1 MQSAPPLEVY
11 KSRDWSPNIQ
21 YLQSNRQ
28 NDSENMRTFLISS
41 IFVVL
46 VAAEPP
52 VYRQR
57 YYVAQQREEVTQN
70 PSAPYAPSGWKPDGP
85 AFNLP
90 QRQQVQNTYGPP
102 KQQYGPPSEP
112 QNQYGPPSAPEN
124 QYGPPSAPQNQYG
137 APSAPQNQ
145 YGAPSAPQNQY
156 GSPSAPQKQYLPA
169 AAPQNQYGAPN
180 APQNQYGAP
189 NAPQN
194 QYGAPNAPQNQY
206 GAPSA
211 PQKQYRQPAAPQTQY
226 GVAAAAPQQ
235 QYGSPVV
242 PLNPY
247 ITSEQQFAPPQ
258 RFRAVSAAQ
267 KQYNGPQQKYGP
279 PEYTTTE
286 FPNTTDFEEPTTV
299 KGLTESE
306 SEPVNSVN
314 ELGEDG
320 EIDEQ
325 QKKSGQYF
333 VALPDGRLQRV
344 RYVSR
349 EDVEAMKY
357 FAKIR
362 AENVEPLRG
371 PIYSYAPLQKLQVS
385 PSGSKLDVSV
395 SSPLPLEVSRPERL
409 LAPKVEIQPLAQVQY
424 QLDSPGSVIPL
435 SSSFSTYTANY
446 QVPAPSE
453 QKFIISV

>member
-1 MQSAPPLEVY
+1 
-11 KSRDWSPNIQ
+11 
-21 YLQSNRQ
+21 
-28 NDSENMRTFLISS
+28 MRTFLISS
-41 IFVVL
+41 ILVVL

-52 VYRQR
+52 AYRQR
-57 YYVAQQREEVTQN
+57 YYVAQQREEVTQD
-70 PSAPYAPSGWKPDGP
+70 PSLAPYAPSGWKPNGP

-90 QRQQVQNTYGPP
+90 QRQVQPSLNEYGSPSAP
-102 KQQYGPPSEP
+102 QNQYGPPSAP
-112 QNQYGPPSAPEN
+112 QNQYGPAAAAPPNQYGPPSAPQNQYGPSAAPSNQYGPPSAPQNQYGPSAAPSNQYGPPSAPEN
-124 QYGPPSAPQNQYG
+124 QYGPSAAPSQNQYG
-137 APSAPQNQ
+137 PPSV
-145 YGAPSAPQNQY
+145 SQNQY
-156 GSPSAPQKQYLPA
+156 GSPA
-169 AAPQNQYGAPN
+169 
-180 APQNQYGAP
+180 
-189 NAPQN
+189 
-194 QYGAPNAPQNQY
+194 
-206 GAPSA
+206 A
-211 PQKQYRQPAAPQTQY
+211 PQKQYRYPAAPQTQY
-226 GVAAAAPQQ
+226 GPAAAAPQQ

-247 ITSEQQFAPPQ
+247 TSQQFEASQ
-258 RFRAVSAAQ
+258 KFRAAQ
-267 KQYNGPQQKYGP
+267 KQTNVPQSKYGP

-286 FPNTTDFEEPTTV
+286 YPNTTEFDEPTTV

-314 ELGEDG
+314 ELGEETG

-362 AENVEPLRG
+362 ADNVEPLRG
-371 PIYSYAPLQKLQVS
+371 PIYSYAPLQKLQIT
-385 PSGSKLDVSV
+385 PGSSQLGVSV
-395 SSPLPLEVSRPERL
+395 SAPVPVEVSRPERL
-409 LAPKVEIQPLAQVQY
+409 LAPKVDIQPLAQVQY
-424 QLDSPGSVIPL
+424 QLDSPGNVIPL